1 MFEQELDKE
10 VKVRAEV
17 ISPVQKYK
25 CLNFFD
31 DESLS
36 MKFKEILANK
46 QKTKKNLLFDSGGSD
61 SPTMISFNFAT

>member
-17 ISPVQKYK
+17 ISPVQKSK

-31 DESLS
+31 DESLK

-46 QKTKKNLLFDSGGSD
+46 QKTKKTCYSTREDLILLR
-61 SPTMISFNFAT
+61 